1 MEIRSPRQR
10 NWEIRSWVLGR
21 AQKRGS
27 TKGPTEDLPNFGA
40 SSRPSD
46 QCPHFIS
53 RDLMDFLKSKIQLP
67 TRQEAGQLLTV
78 QLSSSEVGG
87 QLGRADEARLVLMWE
102 RDLKPL

>member
-1 MEIRSPRQR
+1 
-10 NWEIRSWVLGR
+10 
-21 AQKRGS
+21 
-27 TKGPTEDLPNFGA
+27 
-40 SSRPSD
+40 
-46 QCPHFIS
+46 
-53 RDLMDFLKSKIQLP
+53 MDFLKSKIQLP